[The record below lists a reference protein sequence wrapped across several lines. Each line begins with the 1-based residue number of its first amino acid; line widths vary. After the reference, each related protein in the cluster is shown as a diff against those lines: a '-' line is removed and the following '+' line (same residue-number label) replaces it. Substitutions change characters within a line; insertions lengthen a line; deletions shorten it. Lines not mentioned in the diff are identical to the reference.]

1 MKLPRREDV
10 RKWSIIAWFNDISKS
25 NAFLTFCAK
34 FIVITVLWI
43 GLLIP
48 VWFYLGIRW
57 LLLPL
62 TKIQELILLGIMI
75 IPVGGIQ
82 MLLAFVGF
90 IITVSLIIEDNI

>member
-34 FIVITVLWI
+34 FIVIIVLWI

-48 VWFYLGIRW
+48 VWFYLGVRW
-57 LLLPL
+57 LIEPV
-62 TKIQELILLGIMI
+62 TKLQELVLLGIMI

-82 MLLAFVGF
+82 LVLALVGF
-90 IITVSLIIEDNI
+90 FITVSLIVEDNI